1 MNGPTLSRFL
11 LASAAGALF
20 AAPCLHADF
29 DHAAEDEFAAAAAAL
44 APKFDPAR
52 DAITIEKI
60 LAQRAAAAKAA
71 MAKQAAK
78 KKKKKPKK
86 EAAKSKGG
94 KKKQKGGNKKNKKQK
109 PLKKPAKPKKPAAGN
124 TAKATIVTG
133 NGPDARGTWGP
144 VISWTPHIPVT
155 ASILPNGKLLTFASN
170 KRTTFPSGPEF
181 TYAAVWD
188 PATGQFTEVNNTRHD
203 MFCGGTALLPD
214 GRLVING
221 GRATTRLSSVFDWQA
236 NEWNALP
243 NMNDP
248 RWYNPSVALPDGGVF
263 TVSGSGGSNTA
274 ERWDAA
280 TGWRRLSGI
289 GWSAVTS
296 QPGYINI
303 WHPFLM
309 VAPNGNLF
317 HFGPTDRMNWVT
329 TSGSGSLAYSGNNV
343 PGSHYPKEGAWAMY
357 DEGRILVT
365 GGGANTTSGSDSTTG
380 TSTTSTYKIDLRGTN
395 PVVTSIAPMT
405 IARQFA
411 NSVVLPN
418 GEVMVV
424 GGNGGV
430 KFSDA
435 ASVLTPEIWNP
446 ETETWRT
453 VANHTIPRN
462 YHSVALLL
470 PDGRVW
476 SGGGGLGGNAADHRD
491 AQIFTPPMLYTSSGA
506 LASRPVIQSMP
517 PVVGVGTT
525 FTVNATPGVERFTM
539 IRMSAVTHSVNT
551 DQRFVEASFNETSP
565 GVYQVNARSNVNV
578 LLPGYWMLF
587 AIDSAGVHSVS
598 KMFQVDPTSVVTLSN
613 PGNQAGYAGEEVSLV
628 PTAAGPAGAVLAFS
642 ATGLPGGLTI
652 DPATGRISGTATATG
667 NFTVSLGVT
676 DGVTSA
682 TQTFTWTL
690 APLSR
695 SHKFDSFPS
704 SAGLVVNGNA
714 AVTSSLLRLTTA
726 ASNQAGSAWLGQS
739 FPVRGD
745 TSFATRFVF
754 RQTGAAD
761 GADGLT
767 FVVQGVSSDALGT
780 GGGSLGYGGIG
791 SSLAVEFDSY
801 AGGGDPNANHIGVLT
816 NGSVTAHLATHS
828 PGFDMEDGV
837 GHTAWVE
844 YDGPANTLRVY
855 LSQSVTQVRP
865 STPVITLGSV
875 DLAALAG
882 QQAWF
887 GFTAATG
894 GSVNAHEILAW
905 DMAMDANRLPGLSQP
920 PVPVD
925 PGPLV
930 SVKGSAVAIQ
940 FSATDPE
947 NDPLSFTATDLP
959 AGLSISAGGLVAG
972 VPTATGSRLVTL
984 GVSDGIND
992 PVTVS
997 FMWTINDP
1005 FELSPLAGAPIGSG
1019 AAGTFTASSTGGSNV
1034 RYQWDFGDGS
1044 PATGF
1049 STSPVANHTYTTPG
1063 RYIVTLTATDDT
1075 GRTLTSGFY
1084 QGVSA
1089 PLTARAPAAS
1099 SSIALERRS
1108 GANPRIW
1115 VVNPDADT
1123 VAVIDSV
1130 TRAKLAEIPVA
1141 ASPRTVAVAPDG
1153 RLWVACAKGG
1163 TVSIISPTTWS
1174 VVQTLPMPRGSR
1186 PFGIAFD
1193 PAGTAAWLTLEA
1205 TGRLLKLDPADG
1217 SLVSEIGVGPNPRHL
1232 SITHDG
1238 ARVFVS
1244 RFITPLLPGEDTA
1257 TIDTTGNGGEVVVV
1271 NGADGSIETTVIL
1284 HHSEQPDTSL
1294 SGRGIPNYLG
1304 APVITPDGL
1313 SAWIPSK
1320 QDNIKRGM
1328 LRDGNPLTHDS
1339 AVRPIAS
1346 RVDLTNLAEDHPSR
1360 IDFNDAG
1367 TPTAVCHDPAGIYTF
1382 VALEGSRAVAVV
1394 DTWNHKEITRFDAGR
1409 APQGLV
1415 LSEDGGTLFVQNFTD
1430 RSVTVHDVSDI
1441 LDGGTNPPVLAATV
1455 STVAN
1460 EPLAPDVLL
1469 GKKHFYDTR
1478 DNRLALQEYISCA
1491 SCHADGGQ
1499 DGRVWDFTGF
1509 GEGLRNTITLHGQ
1522 AGQGALH
1529 WSGNFDEVQDFEG
1542 QIRGFAGGIGLIANG
1557 APHPPMG
1564 TPNAGRSTD
1573 LDALAAYLNSLTATD
1588 DSPARAQAETLPADA
1603 LAGRSLFKAMDCA
1616 SCHGGDEF
1624 TLSAP
1629 GVFRDVGT
1637 IKQSTGQRL
1646 GAELPGLDIPTLRGL
1661 WATAPYLHDGSAAT
1675 VEDAIAAHSG
1685 VSLTNADLSKL
1696 GDYILNLD
1704 ESQSAAPEP
1713 LEVTLTTS
1721 SVDPVAAFAVN
1732 AVFSSAPSGF
1742 TISDI
1747 VVTNGSASGLTG
1759 AGTVFR
1765 FTVTPANTG
1774 TLTVSIPAGAAFDLD
1789 GDPNLPSN
1797 NLGTEISA
1805 DPPMVQAIAARTDTA
1820 GAELNLA
1827 VQATDPRGLALGFT
1841 ASGLPQGV
1849 GIDPTTGLISGTP
1862 VSAGATQVTVTATNT
1877 LGLSTSVSFAWTIIA
1892 PPTGGF
1898 VETFDGGTLD
1908 PAKWAVGTPYGEMFA
1923 PANPAIAITVAGG
1936 RLGVTP
1942 QAGTPV
1948 EGYNGVVSLA
1958 SVDLRGSAVEARVDP
1973 AGGTAD
1979 SWLALGAGNDNFLVI
1994 GREGGILWI
2003 EQMTGGG
2010 RDVIIH
2016 DYDPSEHLIWRIKHD
2031 GTSDS
2036 ILYQLS
2042 RDGSEWT
2049 TVRTVARAFDISA
2062 MRIELGAGTFRWE
2075 TAPGTAWFDY
2085 VALDDAAIAPAITSF
2100 TASPRQ
2106 ITAGAATTLRWSV
2119 SAGNPPLTSLT
2130 LNGEDV
2136 LGTSE
2141 RVVSPSQTTSYT
2153 LTATSAAGSA
2163 SETTTVTVLPAESG
2177 LTYAAWVDAFGA
2189 TGSVSADADGDSYPE
2204 GLEYALG
2211 LDPSGGSATR
2221 STLPGADPSVNRA
2234 VRLERSVAAGGVR
2247 RFDLV
2252 FTRPVTPL
2260 PDIGYGYWLEYSE
2273 DMENWAISA
2282 NLNGAGSSGIPDI
2295 LDIVV
2300 TDLGDGTEEVRA
2312 GFKSIPRFFV
2322 RLAVYLPGGIVRS
2335 APFGWMNRQVHF
2347 GENLIAPPFAR
2358 ESVFGGNHTTVSSVF
2373 TDVAASWTANEWQG
2387 HFVHITSGSAEGTM
2401 LRISSNTGNTLA
2413 FAGESAALLARLAS
2427 APSGSY
2433 VIRRCHTIG
2442 GLFGIDNRDGLVAG
2456 DASTSDLVELP
2467 KPDSSFS
2474 VHHFDGNWKPVGA
2487 PAEDS
2492 TDRIVPPTDAVFL
2505 RRRAFLNSEVHL
2517 FGEVVLGTR
2526 VAPIRSGI
2534 SLPGT
2539 WNAIETDNIDTLG
2552 VDSMFTSSP
2561 AAVMDSN
2568 IYLEIGTGGGLYPHY
2583 LKTGAGWRFV
2593 QGDGTPA
2600 GSSPFAAAQSW
2611 YFIRFGPEL
2620 LWIRGQPFSYTP

>member
-1 MNGPTLSRFL
+1 MNGSTLSRSLSATAAVAL
-11 LASAAGALF
+11 L

-44 APKFDPAR
+44 APKFDPER
-52 DAITIEKI
+52 DGITIEKI
-60 LAQRAAAAKAA
+60 LAQQAAAAKAA
-71 MAKQAAK
+71 SGKQSAK
-78 KKKKKPKK
+78 KGMKKPKK
-86 EAAKSKGG
+86 ETAKSKGG
-94 KKKQKGGNKKNKKQK
+94 KKKDKGGNKKNNKPKK
-109 PLKKPAKPKKPAAGN
+109 PKKPAKTKKPAAGN
-124 TAKATIVTG
+124 TAKTTIVTG

-155 ASILPNGKLLTFASN
+155 ASVLPNGKLLTFASN
-170 KRTTFPSGPEF
+170 QRTTFPSGPEF

-236 NEWNALP
+236 NQWNALP

-274 ERWDAA
+274 ERWDPA

-380 TSTTSTYKIDLRGTN
+380 TSTTSTYKVDLRGTN

-453 VANHTIPRN
+453 VSNHSIPRN

-506 LASRPVIQSMP
+506 LANRPVIQSMP

-525 FTVNATPGVERFTM
+525 FTVSATPGVERFTM

-551 DQRFVEASFNETSP
+551 DQRFVEASFSETSP

-628 PTAAGPAGAVLAFS
+628 PTAGGPAGSVLSFT

-652 DPATGRISGTATATG
+652 DPATGRITGTPAATG

-695 SHKFDSFPS
+695 SHKFANFPS
-704 SAGLVVNGNA
+704 AAGLVLNGNA

-726 ASNQAGSAWLGQS
+726 TTNQAGSAWLGQS

-761 GADGLT
+761 GADGLV
-767 FVVQGVSSDALGT
+767 FVVQGLSSDVLGT

-816 NGSVTAHLATHS
+816 NGNVTTHLATHS
-828 PGFDMEDGV
+828 PGFDMEDGA

-855 LSQSVTQVRP
+855 LSEAVTQVRP
-865 STPVITLGSV
+865 ATPVITLGAV

-882 QQAWF
+882 RQAWF

-894 GSVNAHEILAW
+894 GSVNAHEILSW
-905 DMAMDANRLPGLSQP
+905 DMAMDANHLPGLSEP

-940 FSATDPE
+940 FSATDPD
-947 NDPLSFTATDLP
+947 NDPLTFTATNLP

-972 VPTATGSRLVTL
+972 IPTSTGSRLVTL

-997 FMWTINDP
+997 FTWTINDP
-1005 FELSPLAGAPIGSG
+1005 FELTPLAGPPIGSG
-1019 AAGTFTASSTGGSNV
+1019 AAGAFTASSTGGNNV
-1034 RYQWDFGDGS
+1034 LYQWDFGDGS

-1063 RYIVTLTATDDT
+1063 RYVVTLTATDDT
-1075 GRTLTSGFY
+1075 GRTLTSSFH

-1089 PLTARAPAAS
+1089 PLTVRAPSAS

-1108 GANPRIW
+1108 GGNPRIW
-1115 VVNPDADT
+1115 VVNPDAGS
-1123 VAVIDSV
+1123 VAVIDSF
-1130 TRAKLAEIPVA
+1130 TRAKIAEITVG
-1141 ASPRTVAVAPDG
+1141 ASPRSVAVAPDG
-1153 RLWVACAKGG
+1153 RVWVACADA
-1163 TVSIISPTTWS
+1163 TSVSIISPTS
-1174 VVQTLPMPRGSR
+1174 LAVVGNLPMPRGSR

-1193 PAGTAAWLTLEA
+1193 PAGTAGWLTLEA

-1217 SLVSEIGVGPNPRHL
+1217 SIVSGTAVGPNPRHL
-1232 SITHDG
+1232 SIAHDG
-1238 ARVFVS
+1238 SRILVS

-1257 TIDTTGNGGEVVVV
+1257 TIDSTGKGGEVVVV

-1346 RVDLTNLAEDHPSR
+1346 RVDLTNLAEDHPAR

-1394 DTWNHKEITRFDAGR
+1394 DTWNHREITRFDAGR

-1415 LSEDGGTLFVQNFTD
+1415 LSDDGGTLFVQNFMD
-1430 RSVTVHDVSDI
+1430 RSVTFHDVSDI
-1441 LDGGTNPPVLAATV
+1441 LAGGTNPPALAATV

-1529 WSGNFDEVQDFEG
+1529 WSGNFDEIQDFEG
-1542 QIRGFAGGIGLIANG
+1542 QIRGFAGGLGLITNG

-1564 TPNAGRSTD
+1564 TPNAGRSPD

-1588 DSPARAQAETLPADA
+1588 DSPARTKAETLPADA

-1637 IKQSTGQRL
+1637 IKPSTGQRL
-1646 GAELPGLDIPTLRGL
+1646 GGELTGLDIPTLRGL
-1661 WATAPYLHDGSAAT
+1661 WATAPYLHDGSAASI
-1675 VEDAIAAHSG
+1675 EDAIAAHSG
-1685 VSLTNADLSKL
+1685 VSLTGDDLSNL
-1696 GDYILNLD
+1696 ATYIRNLD
-1704 ESQSAAPEP
+1704 ETQATVPAPLSVVLSTSA
-1713 LEVTLTTS
+1713 
-1721 SVDPVAAFAVN
+1721 VDPTSGFTVDIAF
-1732 AVFSSAPSGF
+1732 SAPPSGF
-1742 TISDI
+1742 GLSDI
-1747 VVTNGSASGLTG
+1747 VVTNGNASALTG
-1759 AGTVFR
+1759 DGTGFR
-1765 FTVTPANTG
+1765 VTVTPAG
-1774 TLTVSIPAGAAFDLD
+1774 PGALTVSLPAGACADSD
-1789 GDPNLPSN
+1789 GDPNLASN
-1797 NLGTEISA
+1797 LLVTE
-1805 DPPMVQAIAARTDTA
+1805 V
-1820 GAELNLA
+1820 
-1827 VQATDPRGLALGFT
+1827 
-1841 ASGLPQGV
+1841 
-1849 GIDPTTGLISGTP
+1849 
-1862 VSAGATQVTVTATNT
+1862 
-1877 LGLSTSVSFAWTIIA
+1877 
-1892 PPTGGF
+1892 PPTGDGF
-1898 VETFDGGTLD
+1898 AETFDGGALD
-1908 PAKWAVGTPYGEMFA
+1908 TAKWTIGTPYGEMFA
-1923 PANPAIAITVAGG
+1923 PAKPEIAISVAGG
-1936 RLGVTP
+1936 RLGISP
-1942 QAGTPV
+1942 LAATPV
-1948 EGYNGVVSLA
+1948 EGYNGVVSRA
-1958 SVDLRGSAVEARVDP
+1958 TIDLRGSAVEARVDP

-1979 SWLALGAGNDNFLVI
+1979 SWLALGAGNGNFLAI

-2010 RDVIIH
+2010 RDVIVH
-2016 DYDPSEHLIWRIKHD
+2016 DFDPSEHLIWRIEHD
-2031 GTSDS
+2031 ETSDS

-2042 RDGSEWT
+2042 RDGSAWT
-2049 TVRTVARAFDISA
+2049 TVRTVARAIDISA

-2075 TAPGTAWFDY
+2075 AAPGTAWFDY
-2085 VALDDAAIAPAITSF
+2085 VAVDNAVIAPSISSF
-2100 TASPRQ
+2100 TATPRQ
-2106 ITAGAATTLRWSV
+2106 ITAGASTTLGWSAD
-2119 SAGNPPLTSLT
+2119 AGGAPLTSLT
-2130 LNGEDV
+2130 LNGQNV
-2136 LGTSE
+2136 LGTNE
-2141 RVVSPSQTTSYT
+2141 FIVSPAETTTYT
-2153 LTATSAAGSA
+2153 LTATSSAGSA
-2163 SETTTVTVLPAESG
+2163 TASTVVTVLPSGGG
-2177 LTYAAWVDAFGA
+2177 LTYDAWVNAFGA
-2189 TGSVSADADGDSYPE
+2189 AGSVSADGDGDSYPE

-2221 STLPGADPSVNRA
+2221 STLPGADPSVNRS
-2234 VRLERSVAAGGVR
+2234 VRLERAVAAGGVR

-2252 FTRPVTPL
+2252 FTRPVSPL

-2295 LDIVV
+2295 LDILV

-2358 ESVFGGNHTTVSSVF
+2358 ESVFGGNYSTVSSVF
-2373 TDVAASWTANEWQG
+2373 TDAAASWTANEWQG
-2387 HFVHITSGSAEGTM
+2387 HFVHITSGAAEGTM

-2413 FAGESAALLARLAS
+2413 FAGESAGLLARLTS
-2427 APSGSY
+2427 APSGRY
-2433 VIRRCHTIG
+2433 VIRSCHTIG
-2442 GLFGIDNRDGLVAG
+2442 GLFGDDNRDGLVAG
-2456 DASTSDLVELP
+2456 DASASDLVELP
-2467 KPDSSFS
+2467 NPDSSFS
-2474 VHHFDGNWKPVGA
+2474 VHHFDGNWKPVDA
-2487 PAEDS
+2487 PAVDS

-2539 WNAIETDNIDTLG
+2539 WNAIETDNIDSLG

-2561 AAVMDSN
+2561 TAVMDSN

-2583 LKTGAGWRFV
+2583 LKTGTGWRFV
-2593 QGDGTPA
+2593 QGDSTPA
-2600 GSSPFAAAQSW
+2600 GSGPFAAAQSW

-2620 LWIRGQPFSYTP
+2620 LWIRGQPFAYAP